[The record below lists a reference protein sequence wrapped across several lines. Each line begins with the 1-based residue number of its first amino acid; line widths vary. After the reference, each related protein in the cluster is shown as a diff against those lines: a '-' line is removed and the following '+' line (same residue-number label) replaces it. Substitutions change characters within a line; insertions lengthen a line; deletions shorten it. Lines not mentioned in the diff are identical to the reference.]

1 MPGRA
6 MLLAAGLATVLVFVV
21 ACSPA
26 TSASAPSAT
35 AGLASAAA
43 STPGQLAAAGAP
55 ARIRFRYPVITPAWL
70 PFIIA
75 QDAGYYQK
83 YGLDVEQD
91 QLVPDQQMAAIV
103 SNQIDVGGLPPEAV
117 INAEVRGGS
126 VVIVGALIQEAIG
139 RVVTTPDIQQVS
151 DLQGK
156 TVAVSQLGS
165 LEDNSF
171 RRLFERNN
179 LDPKSLNFVAVKDL
193 PAELA
198 AVKAGQAQAYLAIP
212 PGELLGERAGLHT
225 IFDVQD
231 LHIPYAQA
239 SLFTSRAFLQANR
252 DVMQRFLQAT
262 VEGLQRMKTDRD
274 YTLATYIRY
283 SKLDDQQI
291 AASGVDWAIKTL
303 GPVPVISDE
312 ALSNVLNVVQQTTP
326 DAAKLDRAQI
336 ADVSIVSQLASS
348 GFANQLK

>member
-1 MPGRA
+1 MS
-6 MLLAAGLATVLVFVV
+6 MAAGLASVLVLLV

-26 TSASAPSAT
+26 PPSSPPPAT
-35 AGLASAAA
+35 AAPASGAAA
-43 STPGQLAAAGAP
+43 APGQPAAAGTP

-83 YGLDVEQD
+83 YGIEVEQD

-117 INAEVRGGS
+117 INAQVRGGS
-126 VVIVGALIQEAIG
+126 VVVVGALIQEAIG
-139 RVVTTPDIQQVS
+139 RVVTTPDIQEVS
-151 DLQGK
+151 QLQGK

-239 SLFTSRAFLQANR
+239 SLFTSRAYLQANR

-262 VEGLQRMKTDRD
+262 IEGLHRMKTDRE
-274 YTLATYIRY
+274 YTLATYTRY
-283 SKLDDQQI
+283 SKIDDQQI

-303 GPVPVISDE
+303 GPVPIISDE
-312 ALSNVLNVVQQTTP
+312 ALTNVLNVVQQTTP
-326 DAAKLDRAQI
+326 DAAKLDRGQI
-336 ADVSIVSQLASS
+336 ADLSLVNQLASS
-348 GFANQLK
+348 GFADQLK